1 MAIGFGGTKR
11 YGGKRM
17 KNSKR
22 VFRGMSAI
30 FLSSTVALAGAKGI
44 VNTWRSS
51 IDTAFGTSS
60 TQTTSDDKFKPIYET
75 TDALIAAHKDLGE
88 RVFEEGSVLLKN
100 NNQALPLSNKKVTLF
115 GMGSQYPF
123 LGGVMGSTVTGED
136 QVNLVNA
143 LKNKGFEVNPTMT
156 SIYTNFGEIQTGE
169 KKTWT
174 GTAPIYGYRPA
185 EFSVPYEPS
194 EPAVD
199 EYMQLGKA
207 SADFKDSFKDY
218 GDAAIVV
225 ISRPGSEGNDYYPGE
240 EGIESSKYGTDSALS
255 LSKNEKEVLQLAK
268 DNFETVI
275 VLINSGS
282 AMEIDELK
290 NDEAVDSILYI
301 GFPGT
306 YGMNGVAD
314 VLSGEA
320 NPSGHLADTYAVDF
334 AEAPASQNFGRIEL
348 SDLSAITA
356 PDSLMP
362 NLAATSPLGSFGGE
376 PSMSANYY
384 LIEAEGIY
392 TGYKYYETRFYD
404 SVLGQGNASSS
415 KGASNGADSWEYDNE
430 VSYPFGYGLSYTEF
444 EQTLDSVK
452 VNEAE
457 QTITATVTVKNTGN
471 VAGKDAVQLYYQA
484 PYTDYDKQNNVE
496 KSAIELLDMGK
507 TSDLAPGES
516 EIITLTSDM
525 KYMTS
530 WDSSTKDGKGGY
542 ILDGGDYYFAI
553 GNDAH
558 EAVNNILSAQE
569 KTSRGNKEL
578 VVKET
583 LGVEGKVDETS
594 FATSKTT
601 GNEIVNQLED
611 ADINYYKEGYA
622 TYLSR
627 QDWEGTFPK
636 TYDDL
641 TIDGDK
647 VEEWITK
654 LTNEIYQ
661 FEADGEI
668 KSENLDGSGGDLT
681 LADLAGIS
689 DSGDARWDDLVNQI
703 PLDVLIAKISK
714 GGSVS
719 DVIEEITSPLVYQND
734 GPNGFAG
741 TISSRGEYADDK
753 NANYNMGTMA
763 NEVVLGNTF
772 NKELVYEWGQL
783 MGNDGLMSGNWLIWA
798 VGANIHR
805 TAFNGRNFEYY
816 SEDDMLS
823 NYMSRA
829 TVDGALEFGVLVGPK
844 HFAFNDQETQRSGIA
859 TYMNEQ
865 KAREGDLRAFQGAF
879 DEGNG
884 LAVMASFSRIG
895 ATSVN
900 GSVAVLTNILR
911 GEWGFEGLI
920 STDMNN
926 NPGYFR
932 PEMAINA
939 GVSMIADFSTNETM
953 KEVTETWPYFTT
965 ELIEQDEKFVEKAR
979 ENMKYQLYAY
989 ANSAAQNVQTKR
1001 VTPWWEVVFYIL
1013 MGLSGVL
1020 TLVCGGLY
1028 FYTGKSKV

>member
-1 MAIGFGGTKR
+1 
-11 YGGKRM
+11 M
-17 KNSKR
+17 KSSKR
-22 VFRGMSAI
+22 VFRGMSAV
-30 FLSSTVALAGAKGI
+30 FLSSTVALAGATGI

-51 IDTAFGTSS
+51 IDFALGTSS
-60 TQTTSDDKFKPIYET
+60 TKTTSDDKFTPIYET
-75 TDALIAAHKDLGE
+75 TNALIAAHQDLGE
-88 RVFEEGSVLLKN
+88 RVSEEGSVLLKN
-100 NNQALPLSNKKVTLF
+100 NNAVLPLANKKVTLF

-143 LKNKGFEVNPTMT
+143 LQAGGFEVNPTMT

-169 KKTWT
+169 KQTWT
-174 GTAPIYGYRPA
+174 GSAPIYGYRPA
-185 EFSVPYEPS
+185 EFSTPYEPS
-194 EPAVD
+194 EPAISD
-199 EYMQLGKA
+199 YTGLGKA
-207 SADFKDSFKDY
+207 SANYKDSFKDY
-218 GDAAIVV
+218 NDAAIVV
-225 ISRPGSEGNDYYPGE
+225 ISRPGSEGSDYYPGA
-240 EGIESSKYGTDSALS
+240 EGIDAEKYGTDSALS

-268 DNFETVI
+268 DNFDKVI

-282 AMEIDELK
+282 AMEIEDLKDDE
-290 NDEAVDSILYI
+290 EVDSILYI
-301 GFPGT
+301 GFPGA

-334 AEAPASQNFGRIEL
+334 ATAPASQNFGRIEL
-348 SDLSAITA
+348 KDLSAITA

-362 NLAATSPLGSFGGE
+362 GLAATSPLGSFGGE
-376 PSMSANYY
+376 PSMSANFY
-384 LIEAEGIY
+384 LVEAEGIY
-392 TGYKYYETRFYD
+392 TGYKYYESRYYD
-404 SVLGQGNASSS
+404 TVLGQGNASSA
-415 KGASNGADSWEYDNE
+415 KGASNGASSWDYTNE
-430 VSYPFGYGLSYTEF
+430 VSYPFGYGLSYTTF
-444 EQTLDSVK
+444 EQKLDSVK
-452 VNEAE
+452 VDENA
-457 QTITATVTVKNTGN
+457 QTVTATVTVKNTGD
-471 VAGKDAVQLYYQA
+471 VAGKDVVQFYYQA
-484 PYTDYDKQNNVE
+484 PYTDYDKQNQVE
-496 KSAIELLDMGK
+496 KSAIEFLDMGK
-507 TSDLAPGES
+507 TSELEPGES
-516 EIITLTSDM
+516 ETLTITADM

-530 WDSSTKDGKGGY
+530 WDSTAKDGKGGF

-553 GNDAH
+553 GEDAH
-558 EAVNNILSAQE
+558 DAVNNILVAQGQNIE
-569 KTSRGNKEL
+569 GNKDL
-578 VVKET
+578 VAHEVIGT
-583 LGVEGKVDETS
+583 EGQVDETS

-636 TYDDL
+636 TYNDL

-647 VEEWITK
+647 VEEWVTK

-661 FEADGEI
+661 FDADGEI
-668 KSENLDGSGGDLT
+668 KSEYLNGSGGDLT

-689 DSGDARWDDLVNQI
+689 DSGDPRWDDLVNQI
-703 PLDVLIAKISK
+703 PLEVLIAKISK
-714 GGSVS
+714 GGMVS

-734 GPNGFAG
+734 GPNGFSN
-741 TISSRGEYADDK
+741 TISSRGEYADDE

-772 NKELVYEWGQL
+772 NKDLVFEWGQL
-783 MGNDGLMSGNWLIWA
+783 IGNDGLMSGNWLIWA
-798 VGANIHR
+798 VGANVHR
-805 TAFNGRNFEYY
+805 TAYNGRNFEYY

-823 NYMSRA
+823 NYMARA
-829 TVDGALEFGVLVGPK
+829 TVDGALEYGVLVGPK

-859 TYMNEQ
+859 TYMQEQ

-879 DEGNG
+879 EEGNG

-895 ATSVN
+895 ATPVN

-911 GEWGFEGLI
+911 NEWGFEGLI

-939 GVSMIADFSTNETM
+939 GVSMIADFSANETM

-965 ELIEQDEKFVEKAR
+965 SLIEQDEEFVAKAR
-979 ENMKYQLYAY
+979 ENMKYQLYAF
-989 ANSAAQNVQTKR
+989 ANSAAQNVQTIR
-1001 VTPWWEVVFYIL
+1001 VTPWWETAFYTL

-1020 TLVCGGLY
+1020 ALVFGGIY
-1028 FYTGKSKV
+1028 FYKGKNEQ